1 MVMHRI
7 EPGAVLNDD
16 AIEAAHAATEVG
28 TDERFDAGDPFAFAR
43 GLVVITVAGISLGL
57 AAAEVISRLI

>member
-28 TDERFDAGDPFAFAR
+28 TDERFDADDPFAFAR
-43 GLVVITVAGISLGL
+43 GRSPP
-57 AAAEVISRLI
+57 S